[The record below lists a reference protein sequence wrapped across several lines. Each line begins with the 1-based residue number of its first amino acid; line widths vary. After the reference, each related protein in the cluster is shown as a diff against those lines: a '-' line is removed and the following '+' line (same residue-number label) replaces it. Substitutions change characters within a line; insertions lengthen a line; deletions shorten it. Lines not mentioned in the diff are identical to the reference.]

1 MAGRDSPNADARN
14 PKKKVSEH
22 HGEEKEEVRT
32 GCEETSSDQGVSV
45 SDTSEPESEAE
56 SNGSETRANDGNERA
71 NAREVLGESWRRKHM
86 DAQTEIAQLR
96 QTLDE
101 IREHV
106 FADLTPETA
115 PPRNRLQIIAAKV
128 DKALGKSST

>member
-1 MAGRDSPNADARN
+1 
-14 PKKKVSEH
+14 
-22 HGEEKEEVRT
+22 
-32 GCEETSSDQGVSV
+32 
-45 SDTSEPESEAE
+45 
-56 SNGSETRANDGNERA
+56 
-71 NAREVLGESWRRKHM
+71 M

-128 DKALGKSST
+128 DKAIGKSST